1 MPRLATPCCALAAL
15 LGALTL
21 WEAPAAAQSA
31 WVPVGDTAS
40 RSEPPELGP
49 TGPLEPPDDP
59 ELDAA
64 EKRTNF
70 AYGEMSSRLEKV
82 IIGRR
87 KKGRKTPPRSG
98 VTPADRVEKG
108 DIRYIVLHSALGS
121 YEGSIDHLLRKPVA
135 AHFMVGKDGA
145 VTRMVAIKDLANH
158 VKNPQIERAS
168 VGIETETGRMKP
180 PWFSA
185 ADWDPGERWRMYAAL
200 AWLIR
205 AIAEE
210 AGVPRDTEH
219 IIGHDAAD
227 RGLRGAHTD
236 PGELF
241 YNASYPLF
249 EERFP
254 GRGVTPQKYLML
266 LVNDDTPPRVERPAA
281 AAAAM
286 IRVKDLERL
295 GVSRVKL
302 LQAEG
307 GRSRTVYAWQAGAK
321 GMPPSRVDVPL
332 PPEPGDYGIEAY
344 DLVGNMTRA
353 RFVVSAPAEGPP
365 LLSFLSDPEGI

>member
-1 MPRLATPCCALAAL
+1 M
-15 LGALTL
+15 
-21 WEAPAAAQSA
+21 
-31 WVPVGDTAS
+31 
-40 RSEPPELGP
+40 
-49 TGPLEPPDDP
+49 
-59 ELDAA
+59 
-64 EKRTNF
+64 
-70 AYGEMSSRLEKV
+70 EKV

-87 KKGRKTPPRSG
+87 KKGRKPPPRSG
-98 VTPADRVEKG
+98 VTPADRVDKG
-108 DIRYIVLHSALGS
+108 EIRYIVLHSALGS

-135 AHFMVGKDGA
+135 AHFMVSQTGE

-158 VKNPQIERAS
+158 VKNPDIEKAS
-168 VGIETETGRMKP
+168 VGIETETGGMKP
-180 PWFSA
+180 PWFSPE
-185 ADWDPGERWRMYAAL
+185 DWDPGQRWRMYAAL

-227 RGLRGAHTD
+227 RGLRDAHTD

-241 YNASYPLF
+241 YTASYPLF

-254 GRGVTPQKYLML
+254 GRSVTPQKYLML
-266 LVNDDTPPRVERPAA
+266 LVKDDTPPRVERSTAA
-281 AAAAM
+281 AAAT

-295 GVSRVKL
+295 GISRVKL

-307 GRSRTVYAWQAGAK
+307 GRSRTVFAWQAGPK
-321 GMPPSRVDVPL
+321 GMPPSRLDVPA
-332 PPEPGDYGIEAY
+332 PAEPGDYGIEAY

-365 LLSFLSDPEGI
+365 LLSFLSETDGI